1 MREKTEGIT
10 VLYKGGRLP
19 AWHAL
24 APEKRR
30 AYEQE
35 HVDLMLNVAADHGLQ
50 RIEGFRLMAPQGAY
64 ERFWAMDFGDLAGA
78 EAWIKAEMA
87 PPYGHYGF
95 YEYHLAR
102 GGLPEYCAA
111 WAKGLPPLAPHQG
124 DPHVIPALAVDCG
137 SVVAVLFEKN
147 DSGTD
152 EPPGDAHI
160 AAMESCCQE
169 HGLLRLESFRLL
181 APQAAWQ
188 RVWLAEFPDIAGAE
202 AWIQAEK
209 DPAHG
214 AGRERSFLLTR
225 KWAPAYFA
233 AWVKA

>member
-1 MREKTEGIT
+1 MSHTTDDIT

-19 AWHAL
+19 TWHAL
-24 APEKRR
+24 APQERR

-35 HVDLMLNVAADHGLQ
+35 HVDLMLKVAADHGLQ

-64 ERFWAMDFGDLAGA
+64 ERFWAMDFADLAGA
-78 EAWIKAEMA
+78 EAWIKAEMT

-102 GGLPEYCAA
+102 SALPEHCAA
-111 WAKGLPPLAPHQG
+111 WARGLLPPEPHPG
-124 DPHVIPALAVDCG
+124 DPHVIPALAADCG
-137 SVVAVLFEKN
+137 SVVAVLFEN
-147 DSGTD
+147 RDA
-152 EPPGDAHI
+152 PPSDAYV
-160 AAMESCCQE
+160 AAMEACCNK
-169 HGLLRLESFRLL
+169 HGLLRLESFSLL

-188 RVWLAEFPDIAGAE
+188 RVWLAEFPGIAGAE

-209 DPAHG
+209 DPAHS
-214 AGRERSFLLTR
+214 AGRECSFLLTR

-233 AWVKA
+233 AWVGL